1 MKGIDEAAKLGPV
14 PFWMLNLASLRGS
27 SASEDGTPH
36 QAAGFDPQRA
46 WYELN
51 ANATEFLKLVPD
63 QQKMVLR
70 IEDLFDNTK
79 PTLQA
84 IARWLGLRY
93 DDEAVEAMMHPE
105 RSTFARPG
113 PSRAPF
119 GNEGG
124 FLKNPV
130 FDPSFAE
137 TYSLDGSLSW
147 RPDGREFLPKVKA
160 LARQFDY
167 K

>member
-1 MKGIDEAAKLGPV
+1 
-14 PFWMLNLASLRGS
+14 MLSLASLPGS

-36 QAAGFDPQRA
+36 HAAGFDPQRA

-51 ANATEFLKLVPD
+51 ANATEFLKLVPA
-63 QQKMVLR
+63 QRKMVLR
-70 IEDLFDNTK
+70 IEDLFDNAK

-84 IARWLGLRY
+84 IASWLGLRY
-93 DDEAVEAMMHPE
+93 DDEAVETMMHPE

-124 FLKNPV
+124 FLQNPV
-130 FDPSFAE
+130 FDASLAE
-137 TYSLDGSLSW
+137 TYALDGPLSW

-167 K
+167 R